1 MIIQLLLVPALVI
14 AVVTSLRSRTSLRGQ
29 ARRKIFACG
38 TVVAG
43 VLAVLFPG
51 TLQALADWT
60 GVTRGTDL
68 LLYVLAL
75 VIIYQVGSSSVRFRE
90 QEARLVVLARQVA
103 LADAALRHVEAQ
115 QQVRQS
121 QADARVQAPAQV
133 QPQARPALPRHTA
146 SQQPARQTP
155 VAAHQR
161 VQNSAT
167 AR

>member
-1 MIIQLLLVPALVI
+1 VIIQLLLVPALVF
-14 AVVTSLRSRTSLRGQ
+14 AVVSSLRSRTSLRGQ
-29 ARRKIFACG
+29 ARRKILAVV

-43 VLAVLFPG
+43 ILAVLFPD

-68 LLYVLAL
+68 LLYALAL
-75 VIIYQVGSSSVRFRE
+75 VIIYLVGSTSARFRE
-90 QEARLVVLARQVA
+90 QEARLVLLARQVA

-115 QQVRQS
+115 Q
-121 QADARVQAPAQV
+121 AR
-133 QPQARPALPRHTA
+133 
-146 SQQPARQTP
+146 SQQAADQAP

-161 VQNSAT
+161 VQESAP

>member
-1 MIIQLLLVPALVI
+1 VIIQLLLVPALVV
-14 AVVTSLRSRTSLRGQ
+14 AVVSSLRSRTSLRGQ
-29 ARRKIFACG
+29 ARRKILAFV

-43 VLAVLFPG
+43 VMAVLFPDS
-51 TLQALADWT
+51 LQALADWT

-75 VIIYQVGSSSVRFRE
+75 VIIYLVGSTSARFRE

-115 QQVRQS
+115 Q
-121 QADARVQAPAQV
+121 AR
-133 QPQARPALPRHTA
+133 
-146 SQQPARQTP
+146 SQQAADQAP
-155 VAAHQR
+155 VAAHRR
-161 VQNSAT
+161 VEESAT